1 MKLVY
6 ANNPV
11 WANRSQTLINL
22 TVRFEEI
29 NEDLPFTADP
39 KDVETHSRD
48 LYARAVAGEFGVVA
62 PFSAVTPTV
71 ESVSSAIKT
80 ERNFRIAATDWT
92 QLPDIPQS
100 TRDLWE
106 SYRPTLRDI
115 PQQEGFP
122 WYDIV
127 VLETDSGYSV
137 DISKAPWPTA
147 PN

>member
-1 MKLVY
+1 MKLIY
-6 ANNPV
+6 AKNPV
-11 WANRSQTLINL
+11 WANRSQTLIDL

-29 NEDLPFTADP
+29 NEDLPFTANSN
-39 KDVETHSRD
+39 DVEAYGCD
-48 LYARAVAGEFGVVA
+48 IFARAVAGEFGTVA
-62 PFSAVTPTV
+62 PFNAVTPTV
-71 ESVSSAIKT
+71 ESVSNTIKK
-80 ERNFRIAATDWT
+80 ERNFRIATTDWT

-106 SYRPTLRDI
+106 SYRQTLRDI

-137 DISKAPWPTA
+137 DISKAPWPA
-147 PN
+147 KPV